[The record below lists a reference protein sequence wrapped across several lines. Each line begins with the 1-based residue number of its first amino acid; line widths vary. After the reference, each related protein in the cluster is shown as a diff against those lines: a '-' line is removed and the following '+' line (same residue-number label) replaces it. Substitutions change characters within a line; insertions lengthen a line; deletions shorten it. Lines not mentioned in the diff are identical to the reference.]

1 MKLRHFVGGSAV
13 VLAGWLG
20 VTFVMDVP
28 AQRYQQRRKATAAVE
43 QSGRAVRPVE
53 VRPGSGT
60 EITQL
65 SVSP

>member
-28 AQRYQQRRKATAAVE
+28 AQRYQQRRTAEVKRSVE
-43 QSGRAVRPVE
+43 EERPVMMAQ
-53 VRPGSGT
+53 SGT
-60 EITQL
+60 EISQL